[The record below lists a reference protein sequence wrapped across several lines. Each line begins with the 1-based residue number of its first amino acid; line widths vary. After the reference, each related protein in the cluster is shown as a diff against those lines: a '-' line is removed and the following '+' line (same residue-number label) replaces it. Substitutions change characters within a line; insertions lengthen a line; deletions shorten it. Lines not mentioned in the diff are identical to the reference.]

1 MDDAVGTGR
10 LEAIWLKRAHRGVM
24 DPVDQALLVPEH
36 GLEGSVD
43 RSRRRQVT
51 VLDAA
56 AWRAALGDI
65 GAQVDPSA
73 RRANLL
79 VSGVR
84 LADSRQRIL
93 RVGTCRLRVWGETK
107 PCNLMEETLTGLRGA
122 LLDNWN
128 GGAFGEVLDAGAIA
142 VGDAVAW
149 ETAA

>member
-65 GAQVDPSA
+65 GAQVA
-73 RRANLL
+73 REIVYGAMRFRNARA
-79 VSGVR
+79 VEAAPPVPPP
-84 LADSRQRIL
+84 D
-93 RVGTCRLRVWGETK
+93 E
-107 PCNLMEETLTGLRGA
+107 GA
-122 LLDNWN
+122 
-128 GGAFGEVLDAGAIA
+128 
-142 VGDAVAW
+142 
-149 ETAA
+149 